1 MREGECFVPLP
12 LAPNGS
18 GSSTSATVA
27 PSPGRPSAAEFTP
40 ERLLRPAAIAPSTG
54 WRRLLYR
61 ATGGSLNPGISQG
74 EARRNQLLARAKTP
88 IAGCRRIAVISCKG
102 GIGKT
107 TTTLMLGHT
116 FAIYRGDRVAA
127 LDANPDAGSLGYRV
141 RRQTTATVA
150 DLLKEAEGTARYS
163 DVRSYTSQ
171 APARLEVIAAAA
183 DPRVE
188 FVMGWNGYQAALGV
202 LERHYNLILC
212 DTGTGIIDDATQGI
226 LNRAGQIVL
235 CASASIDGWRASS
248 LTLRRLGGHGGTAVG
263 LGRGGRGVACDQG
276 TVYKVICTG

>member
-40 ERLLRPAAIAPSTG
+40 ERLLRPAAIAPNTG

-116 FAIYRGDRVAA
+116 FAIYRGDRVVA

-171 APARLEVIAAAA
+171 APARLEVIVAAA

-188 FVMGWNGYQAALGV
+188 LLPGGA
-202 LERHYNLILC
+202 R
-212 DTGTGIIDDATQGI
+212 
-226 LNRAGQIVL
+226 
-235 CASASIDGWRASS
+235 CARAS
-248 LTLRRLGGHGGTAVG
+248 LQPHPLRHRHGDHRRRYAGDPEPRRPDRALRLREHRRVARLQPHPPTPWRSWWHRGG
-263 LGRGGRGVACDQG
+263 LGSRGARRGL
-276 TVYKVICTG
+276 

>member
-116 FAIYRGDRVAA
+116 FAIYRGDRVVA
-127 LDANPDAGSLGYRV
+127 LDANPDAGS
-141 RRQTTATVA
+141 
-150 DLLKEAEGTARYS
+150 S
-163 DVRSYTSQ
+163 
-171 APARLEVIAAAA
+171 
-183 DPRVE
+183 
-188 FVMGWNGYQAALGV
+188 
-202 LERHYNLILC
+202 
-212 DTGTGIIDDATQGI
+212 GTGCAGRRPRLWRICWRRP
-226 LNRAGQIVL
+226 RARRGTPTSGAIRHRRPP
-235 CASASIDGWRASS
+235 GWR
-248 LTLRRLGGHGGTAVG
+248 
-263 LGRGGRGVACDQG
+263 
-276 TVYKVICTG
+276 